1 MINASHYVLRH
12 MLRSLEN
19 GNLKSGNCNIE
30 ISNLIG
36 AQKTF
41 KKFHQRYP
49 NDNKLQGIYN
59 EFLSYVEGQEGKKS
73 RFLALK
79 SEDKRLKGI
88 RSNLKE
94 LIDIRKLGGHGGSLR
109 PGIKEPPHLR

>member
-12 MLRSLEN
+12 MLRSLEI
-19 GNLKSGNCNIE
+19 GY
-30 ISNLIG
+30 LIG

-59 EFLSYVEGQEGKKS
+59 EFLSYVEGQESKKS

-79 SEDKRLKGI
+79 ARDR
-88 RSNLKE
+88 
-94 LIDIRKLGGHGGSLR
+94 D
-109 PGIKEPPHLR
+109 